1 MSGRILP
8 ICENLVENTS
18 VKSFDSGS
26 LSSRIKRNMDYR
38 AKKKMMKRLSLH
50 DAAWESQR
58 VRVYAYIYTFLY
70 KYYWYFLW
78 CVYYAINKWR
88 YKYKVGIG

>member
-58 VRVYAYIYTFLY
+58 VRVYIHFH
-70 KYYWYFLW
+70 
-78 CVYYAINKWR
+78 INI
-88 YKYKVGIG
+88 IGTSYGAFIMRLTNGGTNTK

>member
-58 VRVYAYIYTFLY
+58 VRVYIHFYIN
-70 KYYWYFLW
+70 
-78 CVYYAINKWR
+78 I
-88 YKYKVGIG
+88 IGTSYGAFIMRLTNGGTNAK